1 MESLISVLTN
11 AISGAASQALSLI
24 GIVAGAAVPVS
35 IAVWGARKAMRW
47 FKSIAG

>member
-1 MESLISVLTN
+1 MEALIPVLTD
-11 AISGAASQALSLI
+11 AISGAATQAFSLI

>member
-1 MESLISVLTN
+1 METLIPVLTD
-11 AISGAASQALSLI
+11 AISSAAGQAFTLI
-24 GIVAGAAVPVS
+24 GIVAGAAVPVA